1 MQVSEKFRLLSA
13 FGFVWQVRNSLD
25 LPLSEMGMTI

>member
-13 FGFVWQVRNSLD
+13 FGLVWKVRNSLE
-25 LPLSEMGMTI
+25 LPVSEMGMTI